1 MHSVEVSEKN
11 VAFSRRSALSV
22 LTALPSIAVVI
33 TSAEACFVDLPLLT
47 LGRDFDTLAAKL
59 DHAIATG
66 VDFDDELP
74 ERLSQIEAEIART
87 HASTMEGLCVKA
99 RAACWA
105 LLGDLNDPADATT
118 DERMALSIVRDLIRL
133 YHPALEQPGALQQLV
148 KDVENAARNSA
159 GEQ

>member
-1 MHSVEVSEKN
+1 MIVELSP
-11 VAFSRRSALSV
+11 SRRSIILGSLAVVPLSV
-22 LTALPSIAVVI
+22 ATKPMAAAS
-33 TSAEACFVDLPLLT
+33 SADAPLLT
-47 LGRDFDTLAAKL
+47 LGRDFDAVAAKL

-66 VDFDDELP
+66 IDFDDGLL

-118 DERMALSIVRDLIRL
+118 DERMALSIVRDLVRL
-133 YHPALEQPGALQQLV
+133 YHPVLEQPGALKQLV

>member
-1 MHSVEVSEKN
+1 MTYTRTSVTRRATLGSLAISSLL
-11 VAFSRRSALSV
+11 VASNPLAAASSA
-22 LTALPSIAVVI
+22 
-33 TSAEACFVDLPLLT
+33 DLPLLT

-66 VDFDDELP
+66 VEFDDELP

-105 LLGDLNDPADATT
+105 LLGDLNDPAGATT